1 MARALNQLSA
11 RTVAVITK
19 PGRHA
24 DGGGLYLN
32 VAPAGTKSWLFMFK
46 AQGKRTELGLG
57 SLISVPL
64 AEARRKAQIAREAIG
79 RGDDPRAALKP
90 KTAGPS
96 FGQCADDLIASMEGA
111 WRNPK
116 HRQQW
121 RTTLSGEYEAKR
133 IRGDRKSHE
142 THQTA
147 LRRLRATPVDQV
159 GTDHV
164 LAVLSPIW
172 SELPETASRIRGRIE
187 AVLSAA
193 KAKGY
198 RTGENPAQWRGH
210 LDRLLPRPEKL
221 SARGHMAALPYA
233 ELPDFM
239 SRLRERESVS
249 RLALEFAILT
259 AARSGEVRGAR
270 WSEIDRQEKIWTIP
284 PERMKAGKAHRVPLS
299 DRAIELLDRMEIIA
313 SSELI
318 FPGGRSEKPLSDA
331 ILSKVAKELGGSI
344 TAHGFRST
352 FRDWAGDETSFPREV
367 AEAALAHSI
376 SDKVEAAYR
385 RSDALDKR
393 RNLMDAWSIF
403 CTALTAKSGDTI

>member
-1 MARALNQLSA
+1 MTRALNQLSA
-11 RTVAVITK
+11 RTVVAATK
-19 PGRHA
+19 PGRYA

-32 VAPAGTKSWLFMFK
+32 VAPGGTKSWLFMFK

-64 AEARRKAQIAREAIG
+64 AEARRKAQTAREAIG

-90 KTAGPS
+90 KTAAQS
-96 FGQCADDLIASMEGA
+96 FGQCADDLISSMEGA

-121 RTTLSGEYEAKR
+121 RTTLSGEYDPKR

-142 THQTA
+142 AHQTA
-147 LRRLRATPVDQV
+147 LRRLRSTPVNQV

-172 SELPETASRIRGRIE
+172 SVMPETASRVRGRIE

-193 KAKGY
+193 KAKGH
-198 RTGENPAQWRGH
+198 RTDENPAQWRGH

-233 ELPDFM
+233 ELPDFIC
-239 SRLRERESVS
+239 RLRERESVS

-259 AARSGEVRGAR
+259 ATRSGEVRGAR
-270 WSEIDRQEKIWTIP
+270 WSEIDRNEKIWTIP
-284 PERMKAGKAHRVPLS
+284 PERMKVGKAHRVPLS
-299 DRAIELLDRMEIIA
+299 DRAIEILDRMKLIA
-313 SSELI
+313 SNDFI
-318 FPGGRSEKPLSDA
+318 FPGGRSGKPLSDA
-331 ILSKVAKELGGSI
+331 ILGKVAKEIGGSI

-352 FRDWAGDETSFPREV
+352 FRDWAGDETSFAREV
-367 AEAALAHSI
+367 AEAALAHAVG
-376 SDKVEAAYR
+376 DRVEAAYR
-385 RSDALDKR
+385 RGDALSKR
-393 RNLMDAWSIF
+393 RELMQAWSDYCASNVGVKF
-403 CTALTAKSGDTI
+403 

>member
-1 MARALNQLSA
+1 MARTLNQLSA
-11 RTVAVITK
+11 RTVATVAK

-32 VAPAGTKSWLFMFK
+32 VASGGTKSWVFMFK
-46 AQGKRTELGLG
+46 VQGKRTELGLG
-57 SLISVPL
+57 SLLSVPL

-79 RGDDPRAALKP
+79 RGDDPRAVLTP
-90 KTAGPS
+90 KTAAPS
-96 FGQCADDLIASMEGA
+96 FGQCADELISSMEGA

-121 RTTLSGEYEAKR
+121 RTTLSGEYDPKR
-133 IRGDRKSHE
+133 IRGERKNHE

-147 LRRLRATPVDQV
+147 LRRLRSTPVNQV
-159 GTDHV
+159 STDHV

-172 SELPETASRIRGRIE
+172 SVMPETASRLRGRIE

-193 KAKGY
+193 KAKGH

-233 ELPDFM
+233 EVPDFM
-239 SRLRERESVS
+239 CRLRERESVS

-259 AARSGEVRGAR
+259 ATRSGEVRGAQ

-284 PERMKAGKAHRVPLS
+284 PKRMKAGKAHRVPLS
-299 DRAIELLDRMEIIA
+299 DRAIAVLDRMEIIA
-313 SSELI
+313 SNEII
-318 FPGGRSEKPLSDA
+318 FPGGRSRKPLSDA
-331 ILSKVAKELGGSI
+331 ILSKVAKELGGAI

-352 FRDWAGDETSFPREV
+352 FRDWAGDETSFPREI
-367 AEAALAHSI
+367 AEAALAHVVK
-376 SDKVEAAYR
+376 DKVEAAYR
-385 RSDALDKR
+385 RGDALSKR
-393 RNLMDAWSIF
+393 RELMQAWSDY
-403 CTALTAKSGDTI
+403 CASNVKV

>member
-1 MARALNQLSA
+1 MTRALNQLSA
-11 RTVAVITK
+11 RTVATITK

-32 VAPAGTKSWLFMFK
+32 VASGGTKSWVFMFK
-46 AQGKRTELGLG
+46 VQGKRTELGLG

-64 AEARRKAQIAREAIG
+64 AEARRKAQTAREAIG

-90 KTAGPS
+90 KTSTPS
-96 FGQCADDLIASMEGA
+96 FGQCADDLIASMEGG

-116 HRQQW
+116 HRRQW
-121 RTTLSGEYEAKR
+121 RTTLSGEYDAKR
-133 IRGDRKSHE
+133 IRGDRKNHE
-142 THQTA
+142 IHQTA
-147 LRRLRATPVDQV
+147 LRRLRSTPVDQV

-172 SELPETASRIRGRIE
+172 SGLPETASRLRGRIE

-193 KAKGY
+193 KAKGH

-239 SRLRERESVS
+239 RELRQRESVS

-259 AARSGEVRGAR
+259 ASRSGEVRGAR
-270 WSEIDRQEKIWTIP
+270 WSEIDRKEKIWTIP
-284 PERMKAGKAHRVPLS
+284 SERMKAGKAHRVPLS

-313 SSELI
+313 SNELI
-318 FPGGRSEKPLSDA
+318 FPGGRSGKPLSDA
-331 ILSKVAKELGGSI
+331 ILGKVTKEVGGSI

-352 FRDWAGDETSFPREV
+352 FRDWAGDETFFPREI
-367 AEAALAHSI
+367 AEAALAHAVG
-376 SDKVEAAYR
+376 DRVESAYR
-385 RSDALDKR
+385 RGDALSKR
-393 RNLMDAWSIF
+393 REMMAAWSAYCSSKI
-403 CTALTAKSGDTI
+403 